1 MYAATADVGAG
12 VRICLFTRN
21 MRQNDLSIK
30 DDQLNIKFC
39 RIMSTYDHIA
49 AEWEISYAFK

>member
-49 AEWEISYAFK
+49 AE